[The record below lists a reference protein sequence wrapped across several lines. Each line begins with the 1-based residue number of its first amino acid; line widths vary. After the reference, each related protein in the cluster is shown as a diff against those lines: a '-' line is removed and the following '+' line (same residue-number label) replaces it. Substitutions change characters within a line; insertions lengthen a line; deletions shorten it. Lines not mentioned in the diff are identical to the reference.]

1 MWIKEEWKLEKN
13 RFHFL
18 NSGPEVD
25 SDETNDVRQL
35 AIRISWRRAFYHRR
49 KNQDIILKSGTFLA
63 LGNTKDASVAEVDWT
78 TEEK

>member
-1 MWIKEEWKLEKN
+1 MWIKEEWKWEKN

-25 SDETNDVRQL
+25 SEEMHDVREL
-35 AIRISWRRAFYHRR
+35 AIRISWGRAFYNRR
-49 KNQDIILKSGTFLA
+49 KNQDIILKSGTFVA

-78 TEEK
+78 TGEE